1 MSKTKFLKI
10 LSALLSV
17 MLIAVI
23 AFSLTSCSTD
33 KEPQTEAPSA
43 GTSADRATQ
52 ADTPDFDTSD
62 NDLQVAEVLGTGKT
76 AFDFKVIDPKGNTKN
91 FEIRTDKGTVGEAL
105 LEVGLIE
112 GEDGPYGLYVKT
124 VNGVTVDYDKDG
136 KYWAFYENGQY
147 ASKGVDQTPIN
158 PDSTYEFRAE
168 KG

>member
-10 LSALLSV
+10 LSGLLTV

-23 AFSLTSCSTD
+23 AFTVTGCSSD
-33 KEPQTEAPSA
+33 KETETEAPAVSTTA
-43 GTSADRATQ
+43 
-52 ADTPDFDTSD
+52 PD
-62 NDLQVAEVLGTGKT
+62 LEAAEVLGEGKT
-76 AFDFKVIDPKGNTKN
+76 AFDFKVVDPDGNVKS
-91 FEIRTDKGTVGEAL
+91 FEIRTDKETVGEAL
-105 LEVGLIE
+105 LEIGLIE

-147 ASKGVDQTPIN
+147 AAKGVDQTTIN
-158 PDSTYEFRAE
+158 TNTTYEFRAE

>member
-1 MSKTKFLKI
+1 MSKTKFVRI
-10 LSALLSV
+10 LSGLLAV

-23 AFSLTSCSTD
+23 AFTLTGCSSD
-33 KEPQTEAPSA
+33 KETD
-43 GTSADRATQ
+43 GTTVN
-52 ADTPDFDTSD
+52 TTSS
-62 NDLQVAEVLGTGKT
+62 DLKASEVLGEGKT
-76 AFDFKVIDPKGNTKN
+76 IFDFKVVDPEGNEKS
-91 FEIRTDKGTVGEAL
+91 FEIRTDKATVGEAL

-147 ASKGVDQTPIN
+147 AAKGVDQTSIN
-158 PDSTYEFRAE
+158 TDTTYEFRAE